1 MGRITKQTSQALAR
15 GYCSKRNEHKVL
27 DPDLIADMA
36 FEIEKWILEKKPK
49 RKRHSITETS
59 YDEEYIDAYNQAIS
73 DYLKAMEGE

>member
-1 MGRITKQTSQALAR
+1 MSKLSERLEKVINRFDWNGMSYPDLALAV
-15 GYCSKRNEHKVL
+15 E
-27 DPDLIADMA
+27 
-36 FEIEKWILEKKPK
+36 EWILEKKPK